1 MKFRFLSVLIFTTT
15 AMTTT
20 ASALYAQ
27 FPPSQGQFP
36 TKQGFPSREQEQQDF
51 FKDLNLTQEQKD
63 KLKEV
68 QEENKSAIDEILTSE
83 QRDTLRQAFAA
94 GKKPPE
100 AMQSLNLSDDQKQEI
115 QEVMESQKQ
124 KISEI
129 LTPEQQEKLRDR
141 LGEMHNQNTQMGLP
155 NRGFGN
161 FPNENTPVDIPPES

>member
-1 MKFRFLSVLIFTTT
+1 MKFRFFSVLIFTT
-15 AMTTT
+15 AAITTI
-20 ASALYAQ
+20 ASALHAQ
-27 FPPSQGQFP
+27 FPPNQGQFP
-36 TKQGFPSREQEQQDF
+36 EKEGFPSREQGQQSF

-100 AMQSLNLSDDQKQEI
+100 AMQSLNLSDDQKQKI
-115 QEVMESQKQ
+115 QEIMELQKQ

-141 LGEMHNQNTQMGLP
+141 LEEIHKQNPPGSLP
-155 NRGFGN
+155 PEGFGQ
-161 FPNENTPVDIPPES
+161 FPNGNVPIGIPPES